1 MESLSVKS
9 IPLWDCS
16 YNICDIELSLTGG
29 KDYRDVNTSLVKRG
43 YWVFNL
49 IDICMNDGY
58 ITLTGSALR
67 EKSQID

>member
-9 IPLWDCS
+9 IPLWDSS
-16 YNICDIELSLTGG
+16 YICDIELSLTTG